1 MGITVMVRKA
11 TGSGIGIVG
20 VVLLLSG
27 VIVCF
32 LWTLDVL
39 FTAFGLWALLVG
51 LLAAPV
57 TYVVSIFVV
66 WLTTGAFPAL
76 MLVPF
81 IAGWV
86 GLALITLGQK
96 VRGD

>member
-1 MGITVMVRKA
+1 M
-11 TGSGIGIVG
+11 
-20 VVLLLSG
+20 LLLVGS
-27 VIVCF
+27 IVCF

-51 LLAAPV
+51 LLLAPV
-57 TYVVSIFVV
+57 TYLASVFVV
-66 WLTTGAFPAL
+66 WLTTGTFPLL

-86 GLALITLGQK
+86 GLALISLGAK